1 MYFSDH
7 EDKLKSDNLSD
18 PPSDNAMKLQQ
29 RKYVVNQLDNE
40 VRREYTRFMFDLRDL
55 FTRKRVSMD
64 DALYA
69 FTMYEKADLTSEMRE
84 APDIPSFL
92 SAFSKTQSWYN
103 FETTSFL
110 AEILGGND
118 GKKLVESYEAKLK
131 VHLKRRGKVVR
142 VKTSKFVVK
151 VNRKE
156 QFTHEE
162 VDQLTITVLRLLK
175 LKQKEVVLKG
185 VKAGCLELTYLL
197 PSDSASILATTI
209 ENITPTCEKDLNEH
223 CVISMRIDK

>member
-1 MYFSDH
+1 
-7 EDKLKSDNLSD
+7 
-18 PPSDNAMKLQQ
+18 MKLQQ
-29 RKYVVNQLDNE
+29 RKYMVNQLDNE
-40 VRREYTRFMFDLRDL
+40 VRREYTKFMFDLREL
-55 FTRKRVSMD
+55 FKRKSVSVD
-64 DALYA
+64 DAVYA
-69 FTMYEKADLTSEMRE
+69 VGIYEKADLTSEMRE
-84 APDIPSFL
+84 ASNIPSFF

-103 FETTSFL
+103 FETTSFI
-110 AEILGGND
+110 AEFFGGNE
-118 GKKLVESYEAKLK
+118 GKKLAESYEAKLK

-175 LKQKEVVLKG
+175 LKKKEVVLKG
-185 VKAGCLELTYLL
+185 IRAGCLELIYLL
-197 PSDSASILATTI
+197 PSDSASTLATTI
-209 ENITPTCEKDLNEH
+209 KNITPTCEKDLKEH